1 MTYHHVLA
9 AFDGSKA
16 SAKALAHAVKLV
28 DSRPGSKLT
37 VAHVTARPPYA
48 FAGFGMV
55 VPNGYEE
62 RMKEYQVSLV
72 RQAEDAIKELSYA
85 KVAVLE
91 GVPSSAILQY
101 AKEYCCD
108 LIVIGNRGLGPIRE
122 WMLGSVSHHVVQ
134 QAQIPVLVVK

>member
-1 MTYHHVLA
+1 
-9 AFDGSKA
+9 
-16 SAKALAHAVKLV
+16 
-28 DSRPGSKLT
+28 
-37 VAHVTARPPYA
+37 
-48 FAGFGMV
+48 
-55 VPNGYEE
+55 
-62 RMKEYQVSLV
+62 MKEYQVSLV
-72 RQAEDAIKELSYA
+72 RQAEDAIKELPYA

>member
-9 AFDGSKA
+9 AYDGSKA
-16 SAKALAHAVKLV
+16 SNKALQHAIKLV
-28 DSRPGSKLT
+28 GSRPGSKLT
-37 VAHVTARPPYA
+37 VAHVSLRPPYA

-55 VPNGYEE
+55 MPSGYEV
-62 RMKEYQVSLV
+62 RMKEYQDGLV
-72 RQAEDAIKELSYA
+72 RHAEDAVKELSYA
-85 KVAVLE
+85 KVVVLN
-91 GVPSSAILQY
+91 GTPSSAILEF